1 MQNRFTVSALQHG
14 RRENPSIKE
23 VLISALIREWQTSS
37 ILFLF
42 DCFLVRTRQDLPVR
56 VFGPRGRPS
65 LQSESSSTMLAVRLY
80 HLGRHD
86 VPNQYSKWCSDQLQ
100 LLM

>member
-42 DCFLVRTRQDLPVR
+42 DCFLVRTRQDKTCPCVYSVQGEDR
-56 VFGPRGRPS
+56 S
-65 LQSESSSTMLAVRLY
+65 LSSAK
-80 HLGRHD
+80 
-86 VPNQYSKWCSDQLQ
+86 VPQPCWL
-100 LLM
+100 